1 MADPAAPPAEE
12 KLHRSALLTE
22 WGANVTAE
30 NAWREYPRPQL
41 VRDGASWRCLN
52 GLWDYAITASDAKA
66 PAAWEGSILVPFA
79 LESRLSGVQRLLRAS
94 EALWYRRTF
103 DLEAVA
109 AASGQRR
116 FLRFEAVDY
125 ECEVWLNEA
134 LLGYHTGGF
143 APFSFEVTGQERR
156 GSNTLQLRVR
166 DPTDGTQLRGKQSP
180 QAHGIFY
187 TRCSGIWQTV
197 WMETGVISA

>member
-1 MADPAAPPAEE
+1 MVATAAATAAAPHVHQNRLERNE
-12 KLHRSALLTE
+12 SGQQVAL
-22 WGANVTAE
+22 AA
-30 NAWREYPRPQL
+30 
-41 VRDGASWRCLN
+41 VRG
-52 GLWDYAITASDAKA
+52 
-66 PAAWEGSILVPFA
+66 V
-79 LESRLSGVQRLLRAS
+79 GVQRLLRAS

-156 GSNTLQLRVR
+156 GSNTLQVRVR

-180 QAHGIFY
+180 KAHGIFY